1 MNDLIETF
9 FQTKFTEEMQENL
22 YSAIGL
28 FTLFGYVEPM
38 GEVVD
43 LIMRDGYEAPE
54 NIADGVTG
62 IISRAVDRLLHENRV
77 TVLPEVTF
85 RERIKILEGI
95 YALTRIEDPSNF
107 LPLFDGWLNNE
118 EIFARVIGDVLS
130 VPYEDIFVQ
139 LQFVFEGT
147 IARMKEFF
155 EDIKVENETVE
166 FALLK
171 KIRKN
176 LRVFFKVFGSPSLVE
191 ALNEMNM
198 IKGQKFQS
206 YINLL
211 RDEVLNPD
219 DMESTCYAL
228 LWLALISEDGQDN
241 VKLFLMEQAKDLFL
255 EVREQTLF
263 NQMLTKA
270 LGVYLP
276 TLEVEV

>member
-241 VKLFLMEQAKDLFL
+241 IKLFLMEQAKDLFL